1 MAKTYTAPMAQTI
14 NNSNAVLT
22 TLTSGITTDTPTNSV
37 LLFTAGAEGSVV
49 TAIEAM
55 PRATVTATNIYLFS
69 STDGGTTLRLIDCV
83 LMTAQT
89 LSTTTAVTQTVFTN
103 YTEDYPL
110 RLKANERLYVAASVS
125 LASGIVVEARGMD
138 Y

>member
-1 MAKTYTAPMAQTI
+1 MAKVFTAPMAQTI
-14 NNSNAVLT
+14 NNSNCVLT

-37 LLFTAGAEGSVV
+37 LLFTAGSEGSVV
-49 TAIEAM
+49 TALEAI
-55 PRATVTATNIYLFS
+55 PRATVTAANIYLFS
-69 STDGGTTLRLIDCV
+69 STDSGTTLRLIDCV
-83 LMTAQT
+83 LMAAQT
-89 LSTTTAVTQTVFTN
+89 LSTTAAVTQTVFTN

-110 RLKANERLYVAASVS
+110 RLAANERLYVAASVS

>member
-1 MAKTYTAPMAQTI
+1 MAKTFTAPFAQTI

-22 TLTSGITTDTPTNSV
+22 TLTGGITTDSPTNSV

-49 TAIEAM
+49 SAIEAM

-69 STDGGTTLRLIDCV
+69 STDGGTTLRLIDCM
-83 LMTAQT
+83 LIAAQT
-89 LSTTTAVTQTVFTN
+89 LSITAAVTQTVFTS